1 MWDTVPRGGSLMLH
15 GGGERRVR
23 VGCAVAVTLL
33 GAAVFAAGAATA
45 VMQKGAAAG
54 PTSAGAPSAVHS
66 IGVAFN
72 YDFTKTPAC
81 SATVTTA
88 CVAHFVVYDISLPGV
103 QHQLFSIAV
112 PPGAAGK
119 TNLIRAMGPK
129 LPFVIGKHRLGVAAV
144 TPENVQSDPSLCQ
157 TIVTV
162 GPAN

>member
-1 MWDTVPRGGSLMLH
+1 MLH
-15 GGGERRVR
+15 GVGERTARA
-23 VGCAVAVTLL
+23 GYAVVAALC
-33 GAAVFAAGAATA
+33 GATAFAAGATA
-45 VMQKGAAAG
+45 LMMQNGAAPG
-54 PTSAGAPSAVHS
+54 PTSAGPPSAVHS

-81 SATVTTA
+81 SATVTTG

-103 QHQLFSIAV
+103 QHQLFTIAV

-119 TNLIRAMGPK
+119 TNLIRAQGPK
-129 LPFVIGKHRLGVAAV
+129 LPFVIGKHRLGVSAV

>member
-1 MWDTVPRGGSLMLH
+1 MLH
-15 GGGERRVR
+15 GGGQREAR
-23 VGCAVAVTLL
+23 VGCAVVLALMGMAAFGL
-33 GAAVFAAGAATA
+33 GAAALVI
-45 VMQKGAAAG
+45 QKGAAPG
-54 PTSAGAPSAVHS
+54 PTSAGPPSAVHS

-119 TNLIRAMGPK
+119 ANLIRAMGPK

>member
-1 MWDTVPRGGSLMLH
+1 MLH
-15 GGGERRVR
+15 GGGERKARA
-23 VGCAVAVTLL
+23 GCAVVLVLWGVAM
-33 GAAVFAAGAATA
+33 FAAGAAA
-45 VMQKGAAAG
+45 VLLQKGAAPGPTAAG
-54 PTSAGAPSAVHS
+54 PPSAVHS
-66 IGVAFN
+66 ISVAFN

-81 SATVTTA
+81 SATVTTG
-88 CVAHFVVYDISLPGV
+88 CVAHFVVYDISLPGI

-119 TNLIRAMGPK
+119 TNLIRAQGPK
-129 LPFVIGKHRLGVAAV
+129 LPFVIGKHKLGVSAV